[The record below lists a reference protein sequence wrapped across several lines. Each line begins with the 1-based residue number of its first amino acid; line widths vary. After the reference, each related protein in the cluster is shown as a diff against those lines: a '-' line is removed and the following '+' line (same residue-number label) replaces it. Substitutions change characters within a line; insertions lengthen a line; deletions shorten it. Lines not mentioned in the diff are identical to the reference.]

1 MSRHKRNRFCGKSLT
16 GQVTVELLL
25 VLPVFFLLIFLIM
38 EVGYLAFKVILY
50 HHSAYELARI
60 GSLVAGPRGGVK
72 SSSSKKDFAKTKMD
86 DVLQTM
92 GIVGKEC
99 VLDAGIEET
108 LEDPQVKATDSGYHM
123 NEDLLV
129 TLSCNARLIFPGA
142 RYVLSDAPKSK
153 GIKKIN
159 VTVMMP
165 IEKPIF
171 Q

>member
-1 MSRHKRNRFCGKSLT
+1 MFWHKRNKFRGSSLK

-38 EVGYLAFKVILY
+38 EVGYLAFKTILY
-50 HHSAYELARI
+50 HHSAYELSRI
-60 GSLVAGPRGGVK
+60 GSLVAGPRGGSK
-72 SSSSKKDFAKTKMD
+72 SSNSNKPFADEKMD
-86 DVLQTM
+86 EVLKTM

-99 VLDAGIEET
+99 SVSSKIQET
-108 LEDPQVKATDSGYHM
+108 LDDPQVKATTGGYHM

-129 TLSCNARLIFPGA
+129 TLSCNAQLIFPGA
-142 RYVLSDAPKSK
+142 RYALANEPRAN
-153 GIKKIN
+153 GIRKIK

-165 IEKPIF
+165 IEKPFF

>member
-1 MSRHKRNRFCGKSLT
+1 MSLHKPNKFRRSSLI

-72 SSSSKKDFAKTKMD
+72 SSSSDKDFAKTKMD
-86 DVLQTM
+86 EVLQTM

-99 VLDAGIEET
+99 SLIVGTEET

-129 TLSCNARLIFPGA
+129 TLSCNAHLVFPGA
-142 RYVLSDAPKSK
+142 RYVLSDPPRSK
-153 GIKKIN
+153 GMRKIS